1 MHLNLPNT
9 GYLRL
14 PQIIGQAEVTEEQA
28 ASNRRS
34 GKGPKRPRPGIP
46 AIIPVSPATWWAGC
60 KSGRFPRG
68 VKPAGGNITLW
79 RVEDIRAWLEADS
92 HSAAGKE
99 GQ

>member
-14 PQIIGQAEVTEEQA
+14 TQIIGQAEVTEEQA
-28 ASNRRS
+28 ASNRKS

-79 RVEDIRAWLEADS
+79 RVADIRAWLEADN
-92 HSAAGKE
+92 HANTGKE
-99 GQ
+99 EQ